1 MDLDTAQA
9 INSGLKY
16 IGAGIGTIALGGVGA
31 GVGKI
36 FAAFLHE
43 SSRNPGG
50 RKQLF
55 TYALIGLALTEA
67 IGLYALVIVFI
78 IMFS

>member
-1 MDLDTAQA
+1 MELETMKVLENCAKFIA
-9 INSGLKY
+9 AGL
-16 IGAGIGTIALGGVGA
+16 GTIALGGVGA

-36 FAAFLHE
+36 FASFIQEA
-43 SSRNPGG
+43 SRNPGS

-67 IGLYALVIVFI
+67 IGLYSLIIVFI
-78 IMFS
+78 ILFS